1 MTKTVRRLLENR
13 SGPLWT
19 ITPNQPARDAVTL
32 MSAKGI
38 GALLVTEGEQLV
50 GIVTERD
57 IVRKFS
63 ILTTDTTS
71 VRDLMTERVLY
82 VDPDQTVD
90 DCMALMTERHVRH
103 LPVLD
108 GGRLVGIVSIRD
120 VVADVIVEQSF
131 MIEQL
136 EHYIT
141 GGRPR

>member
-1 MTKTVRRLLENR
+1 
-13 SGPLWT
+13 
-19 ITPNQPARDAVTL
+19 

-50 GIVTERD
+50 GIITERD
-57 IVRKFS
+57 VVRKFAV
-63 ILTTDTTS
+63 LAADTAS
-71 VRDLMTERVLY
+71 VRDLMTERILY
-82 VDPDQTVD
+82 VDPDQTVN
-90 DCMALMTERHVRH
+90 DCMVLMTERHVRH

-120 VVADVIVEQSF
+120 VVADVIAEQSF

>member
-1 MTKTVRRLLENR
+1 
-13 SGPLWT
+13 
-19 ITPNQPARDAVTL
+19 